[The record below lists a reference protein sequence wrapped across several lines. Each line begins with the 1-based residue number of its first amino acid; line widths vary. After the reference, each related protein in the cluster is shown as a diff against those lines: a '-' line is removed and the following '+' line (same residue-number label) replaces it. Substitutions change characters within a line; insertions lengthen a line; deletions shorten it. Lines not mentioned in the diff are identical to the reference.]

1 MNKKELGE
9 SITRNEK
16 RFAACEDI
24 VNLLES
30 AIGILR
36 VAKKR
41 QSTVYESI
49 ANGEYRAEMLT
60 ILGDLTS
67 MKKEYSDIAS
77 EIADD
82 IAIARK
88 ERNNG

>member
-49 ANGEYRAEMLT
+49 ANGEYSAEMLT
-60 ILGDLTS
+60 ILGDLAS

-82 IAIARK
+82 IEKARRDR
-88 ERNNG
+88 EEC